1 MIFLQVR
8 FITAIYGTFRQAIV
22 FDFGFEPVVIRKLC
36 VDVVSVTD
44 MEKLQQARDTA
55 VSFTD
60 RWSSHDVTVIP
71 FENRPYALGEQEEC
85 LLKCYPPPNASKF
98 TFTQSVM
105 EPTLTKTNYASRQ
118 HELLCIEELAQ
129 YELLSR

>member
-1 MIFLQVR
+1 MILQVR
-8 FITAIYGTFRQAIV
+8 FVTAIYGTFRQVVV
-22 FDFGFEPVVIRKLC
+22 FDFGFEPVLIRKLC

-55 VSFTD
+55 VSFTE
-60 RWSSHDVTVIP
+60 RWSSSDVTVVP

-85 LLKCYPPPNASKF
+85 LLTYYLPPVSPKF
-98 TFTQSVM
+98 TVTQSVM
-105 EPTLTKTNYASRQ
+105 EPVLTKINYTSRL
-118 HELLCIEELAQ
+118 HELLCIEELTQ